1 MCSNTN
7 RPCSSAANRWAH
19 DEAAGADDDLW
30 RLDEGLSNGEER
42 FDEGLDKGF
51 DEGSCDKGFNGKW
64 FDDDGLFDRP
74 DDARMVGGG
83 DAAVEICFRLAPVPG
98 SESEGGGIE
107 STSIES
113 LKGRRPLMSVE
124 VGMLDDEVV

>member
-1 MCSNTN
+1 M
-7 RPCSSAANRWAH
+7 WH
-19 DEAAGADDDLW
+19 
-30 RLDEGLSNGEER
+30 LDEGLSNGEER

-51 DEGSCDKGFNGKW
+51 DEGSCDEGFNGKW

-83 DAAVEICFRLAPVPG
+83 DAAVEICFHLAPVSG
-98 SESEGGGIE
+98 SASEGGGVE

-113 LKGRRPLMSVE
+113 LKGRRLLMSVE
-124 VGMLDDEVV
+124 VGTLDDEVV

>member
-1 MCSNTN
+1 MWC
-7 RPCSSAANRWAH
+7 
-19 DEAAGADDDLW
+19 
-30 RLDEGLSNGEER
+30 LDEGLGNGEER

-51 DEGSCDKGFNGKW
+51 DKGLCDEGFNGKW
-64 FDDDGLFDRP
+64 FDRP

-83 DAAVEICFRLAPVPG
+83 DAAVEICFHLAPVPG
-98 SESEGGGIE
+98 SASEGGGVE